1 MEKQIEMKP
10 GRDVSSPAPLSTRTF
25 AKMAPTASGSAQKP
39 MNHQPLPQRWQRAR
53 KWFSDNGLGAPDM
66 AQLKWMMENEF
77 VGAG

>member
-1 MEKQIEMKP
+1 MEKQIEMKA

-25 AKMAPTASGSAQKP
+25 AKVAAITSGTAQRP
-39 MNHQPLPQRWQRAR
+39 MNRQPLPQRWQRAR